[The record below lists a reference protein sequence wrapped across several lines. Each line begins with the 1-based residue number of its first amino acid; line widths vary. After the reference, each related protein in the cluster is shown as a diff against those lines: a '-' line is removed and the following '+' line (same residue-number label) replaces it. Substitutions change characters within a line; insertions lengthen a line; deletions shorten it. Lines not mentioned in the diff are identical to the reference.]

1 MTVHYNLY
9 EAKTQLSKLVE
20 KAAQGEEII
29 ICKAGKPL
37 ARLGPL
43 PEKPK
48 EPRKGGQW
56 KGQVWYAD
64 DYEEDLPEDVIESFY
79 SSETDYLFDIGKNKS

>member
-1 MTVHYNLY
+1 MTAQYNLY
-9 EAKTQLSKLVE
+9 EAKTKLSELVD
-20 KAAQGEEII
+20 KAAEGEEII

-48 EPRKGGQW
+48 EPRKGGFW
-56 KGQVWYAD
+56 KGKIWYAD
-64 DYEEDLPEDVIESFY
+64 DYEEDLPEDIIEAFY
-79 SSETDYLFDIGKNKS
+79 SSETDYLFKLGKDKS